1 MIWVETILNGI
12 FLGGLYGLLGLG
24 LALVLGVM
32 RVINVS
38 HGEFIVLA
46 AYFGVML
53 VASFPG
59 IHPLFLL
66 LPIVI
71 AMFAVGWAF
80 QATMLNRVVESRNM
94 IVPMLVTFGVSIVLR
109 NGMLETFGA
118 NPKAIDAGDFARAS
132 FQVGGLNIG
141 IMPLATLLI
150 SVLLFAGLQFLIRR
164 TQTGRMI
171 RATADNPQIMR
182 LMGVNP
188 KRVYAVVMGISL
200 ALAGIAGLLL
210 AMRTSFAAN
219 SGGDRILIAFEVVV
233 LGGLGSFWGAL
244 LAGILLGVVQ
254 LVGFRF
260 DGNSGLLYAHMLFF
274 LFLIVRPNGLFGA
287 RQ

>member
-24 LALVLGVM
+24 LALVFGVM

-46 AYFGVML
+46 AYLGVIL
-53 VASFPG
+53 TASFPA

-71 AMFAVGWAF
+71 AMFAIGWVF

-260 DGNSGLLYAHMLFF
+260 DGNSGLLYAHILFF

>member
-24 LALVLGVM
+24 LALVFGVM

-132 FQVGGLNIG
+132 FQLGGLNIV

>member
-24 LALVLGVM
+24 LALVFGVM

-46 AYFGVML
+46 AYLGVL
-53 VASFPG
+53 LTASFPA

-66 LPIVI
+66 VPIVI
-71 AMFAVGWAF
+71 AMFAIGWVF

-164 TQTGRMI
+164 TQSGRMI

-260 DGNSGLLYAHMLFF
+260 DGNSGLLYAHILFF

>member
-24 LALVLGVM
+24 LALVFGVM

-46 AYFGVML
+46 AYLGVIL
-53 VASFPG
+53 TASFPG
-59 IHPLFLL
+59 IHPLFML

-71 AMFAVGWAF
+71 AMFAIGWVY

-132 FQVGGLNIG
+132 FQLGGLNIG

-150 SVLLFAGLQFLIRR
+150 SVLLFAGLQFLISR

-171 RATADNPQIMR
+171 RATADNPQVMR

-287 RQ
+287 RP

>member
-24 LALVLGVM
+24 LALVFGVM

-132 FQVGGLNIG
+132 FQLGGLNIG

-210 AMRTSFAAN
+210 ALGSSFAAKA
-219 SGGDRILIAFEVVV
+219 GGDGIRIPLEVLV

>member
-24 LALVLGVM
+24 LALVFGVM

-132 FQVGGLNIG
+132 FQLGGLNIG

>member
-1 MIWVETILNGI
+1 
-12 FLGGLYGLLGLG
+12 
-24 LALVLGVM
+24 
-32 RVINVS
+32 
-38 HGEFIVLA
+38 
-46 AYFGVML
+46 ML

>member
-24 LALVLGVM
+24 LALVFGVM

-46 AYFGVML
+46 AYLGVML
-53 VASFPG
+53 TASFPA

-66 LPIVI
+66 VPIVI
-71 AMFAVGWAF
+71 AMFAIGWVF

-260 DGNSGLLYAHMLFF
+260 DGNSGLLYAHILFF